1 MTRGR
6 RITALARRTYRA
18 QRSRTCSQTTAGG
31 EFPRF
36 ELETTGMNRGAQ
48 AGVPITLWVALL
60 DRLRFGLE
68 RVRGEIDIVLA

>member
-18 QRSRTCSQTTAGG
+18 QRSRTCSQTAAGG

-36 ELETTGMNRGAQ
+36 ELETTGANRGAQ
-48 AGVPITLWVALL
+48 EGGLITLRAALF
-60 DRLRFGLE
+60 DTRRFGLE
-68 RVRGEIDIVLA
+68 RMRGEIDIVLA